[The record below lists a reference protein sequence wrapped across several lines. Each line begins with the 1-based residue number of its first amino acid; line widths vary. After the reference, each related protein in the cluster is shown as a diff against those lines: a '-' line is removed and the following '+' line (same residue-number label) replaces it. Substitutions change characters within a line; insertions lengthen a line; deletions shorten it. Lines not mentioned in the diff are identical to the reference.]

1 MPTSV
6 CVQKEIPPERKLE
19 TLDIITHL
27 RFDFESTTKNEIALP
42 KYAGHSF

>member
-19 TLDIITHL
+19 ILDIIAHPC
-27 RFDFESTTKNEIALP
+27 FDSENTTKNEIALP
-42 KYAGHSF
+42 KYAGHNF